1 MVQMRGKERGM
12 KPIPRPRGLKGARPD
27 LVVRDGGYVYT
38 TIAFFRHGSD
48 LIIRLTGSPPARWYM
63 IVGYRRHTALDII
76 RSCDLGRH
84 FVDGILRI
92 WKTEGLPLG
101 WVQRCTRSLDRPAG
115 AYTAEV
121 DVEEQGQLAFRF

>member
-1 MVQMRGKERGM
+1 M

-27 LVVRDGGYVYT
+27 LVVRDEGYVYT

-48 LIIRLTGSPPARWYM
+48 LIIRLTGSPPARWHM